1 MKYVMTYYAA
11 ADFLPLAREHGPAH
25 RARLHEFQARG
36 QLLMAGP
43 LDDPPTGDAIGVFRT
58 RDAAEEFIEGDP
70 FVRNGVV
77 ERWTIRPW
85 HEILAP

>member
-1 MKYVMTYYAA
+1 
-11 ADFLPLAREHGPAH
+11 
-25 RARLHEFQARG
+25 
-36 QLLMAGP
+36 MAGP